1 MYSAKAIGIAYLLFI
16 RTLPTDVFVKAWV
29 LVRTAKTVT
38 SLIDSVNMFMIK
50 FMIDNLIIYHKVC

>member
-29 LVRTAKTVT
+29 LVRIAKTVT

-50 FMIDNLIIYHKVC
+50 FMLANL